1 MTCERS
7 SLVATSSRPCNEA
20 PSGRNVSKLR
30 PAHSMARRDSGH
42 GWRRLAAWC
51 VETAQSVH
59 RLLHAVLSPV
69 RRARMEA
76 GLEFVALVKQRG
88 TIPAQ
93 ALQAGTI
100 NGAELL
106 EWQDYVGSI
115 TKGKSADIV
124 AVSGDPLAAISETQ
138 R

>member
-1 MTCERS
+1 
-7 SLVATSSRPCNEA
+7 
-20 PSGRNVSKLR
+20 
-30 PAHSMARRDSGH
+30 MARRDSGH
-42 GWRRLAAWC
+42 RWRRLGAWC

-59 RLLHAVLSPV
+59 RLLHAVRLRRDV
-69 RRARMEA
+69 RAWDA

-88 TIPAQ
+88 TTPVH

-115 TKGKSADIV
+115 TKGKSAEIV

-138 R
+138 RVKFVMKGGEIHRNDLTIGTMGAMLSR